1 MSPTRQAQ
9 SMSMRSTNQLA
20 DITSVLRRFAG
31 TLVGEYELD
40 DVLSQLGEDVAS
52 VLGVAGAGVMLSD
65 AEGQLRFVSTSD
77 PVLDR
82 LEKLQIEWDEG
93 PCLLA
98 YRTSSPVIAADLAV
112 DDRFPSF
119 GPKAVEEGM
128 SAVWSFPM
136 HLNGTTIGAL
146 NLYAEQP
153 SDLDEDALSLGRTF
167 ADVAT
172 IYVVHAR
179 DIAEHEELTAG
190 LQKALD
196 TRIVIEQAKGFLV
209 AHRGLDPRAAFEVIR
224 RYARSRSIKVRSVAE
239 ALVTGE
245 LTHDDLGDHGR

>member
-1 MSPTRQAQ
+1 MDPRPP
-9 SMSMRSTNQLA
+9 NPLA
-20 DITSVLRRFAG
+20 HLTTVLRRFAG

-40 DVLSQLGEDVAS
+40 DVLGELGEDVAT
-52 VLGVAGAGVMLSD
+52 VLGAAGAGVMLSD
-65 AEGQLRFVSTSD
+65 AEGQLHFVSTSD

-82 LEKLQIEWDEG
+82 LEKLQIDWDEG

-112 DDRFPSF
+112 DERFPSF
-119 GPKAVEEGM
+119 GPAAVEEGM
-128 SAVWSFPM
+128 RAVWSFPM

-146 NLYAEQP
+146 NLYAEKP
-153 SDLDEDALSLGRTF
+153 TDLGEEALSLGRTF

-179 DIAEHEELTAG
+179 DVAEHEELTAG

-196 TRIVIEQAKGFLV
+196 TRIVIEQAKGYL
-209 AHRGLDPRAAFEVIR
+209 AAQRRIEPRAAFEVMR
-224 RYARSRSIKVRSVAE
+224 RYARSHSVKVRFVAE
-239 ALVTGE
+239 ALVNGE
-245 LTHDDLGDHGR
+245 IAHDDLGDHEA

>member
-1 MSPTRQAQ
+1 MKTTSDDQLTRI
-9 SMSMRSTNQLA
+9 ST
-20 DITSVLRRFAG
+20 VLRRFAG

-40 DVLSQLGEDVAS
+40 DVMSQLGDDVAT
-52 VLGVAGAGVMLSD
+52 VLGAAGAGVMLSD
-65 AEGQLRFVSTSD
+65 AEGLLRFVSTSD

-82 LEKLQIEWDEG
+82 LEKLQIDWDEG

-98 YRTSSPVIAADLAV
+98 YRTSNPVIAADLAV

-119 GPKAVEEGM
+119 GPQAVEEGM
-128 SAVWSFPM
+128 RAVWSFPM

-146 NLYAEQP
+146 NLYAEKP
-153 SDLDEDALSLGRTF
+153 TDLGEEALSLGRTF

-179 DIAEHEELTAG
+179 DVAEHEELTAG

-196 TRIVIEQAKGFLV
+196 TRIVIEQAKGFV
-209 AHRGLDPRAAFEVIR
+209 AARRGIAPRAAFEVIR

-245 LTHDDLGDHGR
+245 LAHEELGGHEH